1 MKKYLLL
8 LALVCLLGNRALAQ
22 TNRPTYTTTTEV
34 KETIDFTG
42 LQKNGDRPLATILW
56 GANYT
61 ITGISA
67 DNGENRTFTTGYPI
81 SVSGQSFT
89 TLTTNPNNLPVD
101 YNGWGVSHTIDK
113 NYFENAQV
121 GDIIR
126 VNYTN
131 RGNDYNPWFKDMDYH
146 DFTDLQNVKKEGNG
160 YFQAAINQDALSYL
174 QANGL
179 RFQGTGFTMTSVELI
194 GQATDAYPG
203 NTWQLYSS
211 STHNGETYLQKHG
224 ENKDYF
230 KIANLKAGDEVTIWG
245 DNGNSGNNAG
255 CRVTS
260 GNTDKNGNITFSS
273 SNHNEG
279 QVIKMQTDGT
289 LEIEF
294 FARWS
299 GIRKIEIKSQVDQ
312 KTVFDYDPGY
322 EEYDM
327 YDDFSWDKYDH
338 DVLTNPKTTYSLT
351 GTAGFQLNGA
361 DAKYITLSGSKI
373 TANNRIAL
381 TGDANAW
388 TFDFGLVPPG
398 NNGDYSYFSICNL
411 REGDRVVISYINE
424 SEDPLIFASGYKE
437 NAFYY
442 NGCAAFKDENRDGVL
457 NNGDVY
463 INTETGEVTAVDWHR
478 GEGNVGGNDQGYD
491 TSYTPELCYT
501 NSYVIAQDGHLD
513 LAFRRFVE
521 NDDAS
526 GDHQDPNKKVSRI
539 VKIKIF
545 SDHQAMMVDKY
556 DNGSYTAYYNITGE
570 LQAKEHIM
578 PGGLEIHV
586 GNNDATQHAIVVS
599 SKDGPVSYINSA
611 ENYKI
616 PGVSKSNNQLSIN
629 FDLGITGTIA
639 NLPSSGTYYRF
650 IPEASGKMKF
660 KFEAKSMNYYRWDL
674 RGNDTYYNTD
684 LKDNNG
690 NYGNWKALNDRPNE
704 QTVDAA
710 CPYYLVRVYV
720 DKNDGQK
727 KMEVT
732 RLQKDGQDIYNG
744 GDYEASEFD
753 VEAGEEYYLFGGWN
767 QSNLYYNSSWTTPGN
782 PDYNSDATNKQ
793 YNNIE
798 FRPFDGRTVGCG
810 VAELLWVEFK
820 RNDEIYPLAKWVPN
834 GTTAVND
841 VNENNSERH
850 GVPNPDT
857 YVMEYELANIVGF
870 TNYDNNITVKKMSGN
885 ITGCRP
891 YIVRDAHDQTKGK
904 LMIDNIQFANN
915 ENPGGTILI
924 KIGDATK
931 RTDPLYALTIAYST
945 DPKYDKK
952 VNPQDEQSKV
962 IRGHI
967 WDFHTSSLQG
977 FRWDGSDDR
986 TSNGATPTEL
996 GTYFANYYGTYG
1008 NEIQSSQFET
1018 VKGSAKN
1025 ESSLL
1030 YEEISIHGD
1039 WLFNYNLKYDEKM
1052 FDPVFTNKYD
1062 MEGDNADMIWDTE
1075 GTVFQTSANQSCIF
1089 NEYGSDITHDEP
1101 ASTDIDPNR
1110 YVGILKGGKFR
1121 IPWLRKNDRVIIW
1134 MGSGTGRTDDFVSL
1148 KIKNAYDALYNEINP
1163 EDEYIVGGSQW
1174 YKDDSNYHGCYHF
1187 FAKGDE
1193 NSPAEGK
1200 AADMVFEMV
1209 GGEMCKIY
1217 KIQIYRGDRIITN
1230 EIVGKTEEDNKYFL
1244 WSRAYD
1250 PNDSSDKAVEGAEGY
1265 TAEGYTDTHNYNW
1278 ALKYLGKDQQLAN
1291 GTGKNSQENEII
1303 AQTGKYSGTP
1313 ALTNNRVDP
1322 EDNTSKVESFT
1333 YKHQLGEIGT
1343 FRMRGKDME
1352 KNMNYV
1358 ADYADHNVTIAYQQT
1373 QPYPYTWDFT
1383 DVTGIQS
1390 NVTDYFDP
1398 EEQLGEGTTAP
1409 TGSGL
1414 TDDIWNSLDA
1424 ESYQKTARD
1433 LSLWEVKGTKGNY
1446 FLRLNSQES
1455 QTPQN
1460 LMERDNI
1467 FESAKEIGGNQVWA
1481 NKTIV
1486 PEMQGL
1492 WFYTEN
1498 YDPETRK
1505 SYDNYQGNGEWIIKQ
1520 SYEDNPAGL
1529 EFAKG
1534 YCDWFNKIVV
1544 PNVPKNAAVYLRMR
1558 KLTTTTAKVKY
1569 MFGQQESMSELPK
1582 NTTSTSGTTNI
1593 TETLYS
1599 IGNGDY
1605 IVAIM
1610 NTTGSK
1616 SNLTLSLD
1624 GFRVQKLAVS
1634 TDPKAIGKTGYATE
1648 SRARRIDHTLTS
1660 FLTGK
1665 NIKAYTASYG
1675 SITGS
1680 TDPDYSRVVL
1690 KEFDKPSLSGSA
1702 HGQENG
1708 GCILY
1713 HSGGTSTDR
1722 SIDILGGGFH
1732 LFVPDM
1738 HDGKDA
1744 DGNDITTN
1752 DVDISNNILISF
1764 NPKNDANTLANLA
1777 TGYIGPNAEDGDKTL
1792 VLSAKKYRYGTD
1804 GSTVQEGF
1812 DVSFIRVDPKGN
1824 NNQGASLK
1832 DCSAYIKMPASQMK
1846 VLSDNNGGQAK
1857 SIIVFCD
1864 DLFGEINNGIA
1875 TGISEVNEEN
1885 GVNGKAEWYSLD
1897 GQKLNGVPTAKGLYI
1912 VNGKKVLVK

>member
-42 LQKNGDRPLATILW
+42 WQYNNDGRPDASVNWENNSISS
-56 GANYT
+56 
-61 ITGISA
+61 ITGT
-67 DNGENRTFTTGYPI
+67 NGSTLNRTYTSLNHSFFVGNGSGTSSTTIFSTETYFDDNWGTHITISNGQFT
-81 SVSGQSFT
+81 
-89 TLTTNPNNLPVD
+89 
-101 YNGWGVSHTIDK
+101 
-113 NYFENAQV
+113 NANI

-126 VNYTN
+126 VNYKN
-131 RGNDYNPWFKDMDYH
+131 IRDNFNPVLKQGGNNWYKDFFKPGSNQNPGLFDTWTLTYA
-146 DFTDLQNVKKEGNG
+146 NG
-160 YFQAAINQDALSYL
+160 DNYFQWTINDSDALSYIKS
-174 QANGL
+174 NGL
-179 RFQGTGFTMTSVELI
+179 SLQGLGFTLTSVELI
-194 GQATDAYPG
+194 GQASEDYPE
-203 NTWQLYSS
+203 NTWQLWKSN
-211 STHNGETYLQKHG
+211 THNETYLQKYSSS
-224 ENKDYF
+224 NDYF
-230 KIANLKAGDEVTIWG
+230 NITNLQAGDVVTIWG
-245 DNGNSGNNAG
+245 DNGQNGG
-255 CRVTS
+255 CNITS
-260 GNTDKNGNITFSS
+260 GNANPQSISFNGNGQKIT
-273 SNHNEG
+273 
-279 QVIKMQTDGT
+279 MQNDGT
-289 LEIEF
+289 LQLQF
-294 FARWS
+294 TGQYS
-299 GIRKIEIKSQVDQ
+299 GIRKIEITKQEQ
-312 KTVFDYDPGY
+312 QETVFDYDPGY

-327 YDDFSWDKYDH
+327 YDEFSWAKNN
-338 DVLTNPKTTYSLT
+338 NPATTYSLT
-351 GTAGFQLNGA
+351 GSAGFQLNEA

-381 TGDANAW
+381 TGNANAW

-398 NNGDYSYFSICNL
+398 NNGEYSYFSICNL

-424 SEDPLIFASGYKE
+424 SEDPLIFASGKKDGE
-437 NAFYY
+437 FYY

-478 GEGNVGGNDQGYD
+478 GEGNIGGNDQGQG

-513 LAFRRFVE
+513 LAFKRFVE
-521 NDDAS
+521 NYAQGS
-526 GDHQDPNKKVSRI
+526 NNGKKVSRI

-556 DNGSYTAYYNITGE
+556 DDGVYTAYYNITGE

-616 PGVSKSNNQLSIN
+616 PGVSKSNNKLSIN
-629 FDLGITGTIA
+629 FDLGITGTTA

-674 RGNDTYYNTD
+674 PGNATYYNTD
-684 LKDNNG
+684 LGGD
-690 NYGNWKALNDRPNE
+690 WPALNDRPNE

-710 CPYYLVRVYV
+710 CPYYLVTV
-720 DKNDGQK
+720 KNGQIQT
-727 KMEVT
+727 V
-732 RLQKDGQDIYNG
+732 QKLNNNQDINNG
-744 GDYEASEFD
+744 GDWETPDYINVTE
-753 VEAGEEYYLFGGWN
+753 GEEYYLFGGWN
-767 QSNLYYNSSWTTPGN
+767 QTGLYYNKSFLTPGDPYHANITDWNGSTSSN
-782 PDYNSDATNKQ
+782 PSYVNDTNRQ

-857 YVMEYELANIVGF
+857 YVMEYELANIIGF
-870 TNYDNNITVKKMSGN
+870 TDYDDNITVKKMSGN
-885 ITGCRP
+885 ITGCHP
-891 YIVRDAHDQTKGK
+891 YIVRDAQDQTKGK

-952 VNPQDEQSKV
+952 VNPQAEQSEV

-977 FRWDGSDDR
+977 LEWDL
-986 TSNGATPTEL
+986 SNNASTPTPTIDSNNDGVNETFANIDSQNYAQNKLL
-996 GTYFANYYGTYG
+996 GTYFNNYYGKYG

-1030 YEEISIHGD
+1030 YEEITTHGD

-1089 NEYGSDITHDEP
+1089 NEYGSDINHDVP

-1148 KIKNAYDALYNEINP
+1148 KIKNAYDALHNEINP

-1193 NSPAEGK
+1193 KSPAEGK

-1230 EIVGKTEEDNKYFL
+1230 EVVGTDDDNNKFLL
-1244 WSRAYD
+1244 WSTAAD
-1250 PNDSSDKAVEGAEGY
+1250 PNDNTGAEKGP
-1265 TAEGYTDTHNYNW
+1265 DYNW
-1278 ALKYLGKDQQLAN
+1278 TLKYFGKDQKLAN
-1291 GTGKNSQENEII
+1291 GKKADGTTGGVNNDFAAK
-1303 AQTGKYSGTP
+1303 TGCINYDLVTSTE
-1313 ALTNNRVDP
+1313 TDP
-1322 EDNTSKVESFT
+1322 TKPTYNTFS
-1333 YKHQLGEIGT
+1333 YPNDYGQIGT
-1343 FRMRGKDME
+1343 FRARGKDME
-1352 KNMNYV
+1352 KNMKYV
-1358 ADYADHNVTIAYQQT
+1358 ADYAEHNVTVAYQET
-1373 QPYPYTWDFT
+1373 MEYPYTWDFMDMT
-1383 DVTGIQS
+1383 GWGNNSSNFSWEDQIGEYMVSMPDWFGQDV
-1390 NVTDYFDP
+1390 DK
-1398 EEQLGEGTTAP
+1398 
-1409 TGSGL
+1409 
-1414 TDDIWNSLDA
+1414 WNN
-1424 ESYQKTARD
+1424 SYEKSSID
-1433 LSLWEVKGTKGNY
+1433 LSLWELDAQDKTTY
-1446 FLRLNSQES
+1446 YLRLNSQS
-1455 QTPQN
+1455 GQTSPDN
-1460 LMERDNI
+1460 LKEKDNI
-1467 FESAKEIGGNQVWA
+1467 FETAKDVDGNQVWA
-1481 NKTIV
+1481 NGAIV
-1486 PEMQGL
+1486 PETQGL
-1492 WFYTEN
+1492 WFYS
-1498 YDPETRK
+1498 D
-1505 SYDNYQGNGEWIIKQ
+1505 DNNRNDGTWGVTNEGMAVNGKNKQ
-1520 SYEDNPAGL
+1520 VL
-1529 EFAKG
+1529 KM
-1534 YCDWFNKIVV
+1534 VV
-1544 PNVPKNAAVYLRMR
+1544 PNVPAGAAVYLRMKTNSKYPEQEYSFKNGNSNCEVYGPTLVEGTNNEYIYAILNKGAKR
-1558 KLTTTTAKVKY
+1558 HLT
-1569 MFGQQESMSELPK
+1569 FSL
-1582 NTTSTSGTTNI
+1582 
-1593 TETLYS
+1593 
-1599 IGNGDY
+1599 
-1605 IVAIM
+1605 
-1610 NTTGSK
+1610 TGYQLK
-1616 SNLTLSLD
+1616 
-1624 GFRVQKLAVS
+1624 KLAVS
-1634 TDPKAIGKTGYATE
+1634 KDPKKLNIRGWATE
-1648 SRARRIDHTLTS
+1648 SRDHVIDPELTAY
-1660 FLTGK
+1660 LTGK
-1665 NIKAYTASYG
+1665 DIETCVVTGVDYAAKT
-1675 SITGS
+1675 ITL
-1680 TDPDYSRVVL
+1680 TRVYSR
-1690 KEFDKPSLSGSA
+1690 PSNTA
-1702 HGQENG
+1702 DENTTTPAYVMRKLADG
-1708 GCILY
+1708 GKGASIL
-1713 HSGGTSTDR
+1713 HNKAVTSLTATDGE
-1722 SIDILGGGFH
+1722 IKILDGGFH

-1738 HDGKDA
+1738 HDYDKANDANGDKTITEDNSMLVARVTKTSTDKIPGSSIDGKYTNYALTYKHFKLDA
-1744 DGNDITTN
+1744 DGNQVSGSSIVEGTEAFYR
-1752 DVDISNNILISF
+1752 I
-1764 NPKNDANTLANLA
+1764 ANGGASSGGNQ
-1777 TGYIGPNAEDGDKTL
+1777 GYLPLLTE
-1792 VLSAKKYRYGTD
+1792 Y
-1804 GSTVQEGF
+1804 
-1812 DVSFIRVDPKGN
+1812 VDPHSSSYGN
-1824 NNQGASLK
+1824 N
-1832 DCSAYIKMPASQMK
+1832 P
-1846 VLSDNNGGQAK
+1846 NNNAK
-1857 SIIVFCD
+1857 FSIIFEEE
-1864 DLFGEINNGIA
+1864 FEINSGIA
-1875 TGISEVNEEN
+1875 TQIEN
-1885 GVNGKAEWYSLD
+1885 VESTGRETTTEGFYNLN
-1897 GQKLNGVPTAKGLYI
+1897 GQKINGIPTQKGMYI

>member
-42 LQKNGDRPLATILW
+42 WNWANNGEPN
-56 GANYT
+56 ANVNWENNSISS
-61 ITGISA
+61 ITGT
-67 DNGENRTFTTGYPI
+67 NGSTLNRTYTNLNHSFFVGNGSGTSSTTIFSTETYFDDNWGTHITISNGQFT
-81 SVSGQSFT
+81 
-89 TLTTNPNNLPVD
+89 
-101 YNGWGVSHTIDK
+101 
-113 NYFENAQV
+113 NANI

-126 VNYTN
+126 VNYKN
-131 RGNDYNPWFKDMDYH
+131 IRDNFNPVLKQGGNNWYKDFFKPGSNQNPGLFDTWTLTYA
-146 DFTDLQNVKKEGNG
+146 NG
-160 YFQAAINQDALSYL
+160 DNYFQWTINDSDALSYIKS
-174 QANGL
+174 NGL
-179 RFQGTGFTMTSVELI
+179 SLQGLGFTLTSVELI
-194 GQATDAYPG
+194 GQASEDYPE
-203 NTWQLYSS
+203 NTWQLWKSN
-211 STHNGETYLQKHG
+211 THNETYLQKYSSS
-224 ENKDYF
+224 NDYF
-230 KIANLKAGDEVTIWG
+230 NITNLQAGDVVTIWG
-245 DNGNSGNNAG
+245 DNGQNGG
-255 CRVTS
+255 CNITS
-260 GNTDKNGNITFSS
+260 GNANPQSISFNGNGQKIT
-273 SNHNEG
+273 
-279 QVIKMQTDGT
+279 MQNDGT
-289 LEIEF
+289 LQLQF
-294 FARWS
+294 TGQYS
-299 GIRKIEIKSQVDQ
+299 GIRKIEITKQEQ
-312 KTVFDYDPGY
+312 QETVFDYDPGY

-327 YDDFSWDKYDH
+327 YDEFSWAKNN
-338 DVLTNPKTTYSLT
+338 NPATTYSLT
-351 GTAGFQLNGA
+351 GSAGFQLNEA

-381 TGDANAW
+381 TGNANAW

-424 SEDPLIFASGYKE
+424 SEDPLIFASGKKDGE
-437 NAFYY
+437 FYY

-478 GEGNVGGNDQGYD
+478 GEGNVGGNDQGQS

-513 LAFRRFVE
+513 LAFKRFVE
-521 NDDAS
+521 NYAQGS
-526 GDHQDPNKKVSRI
+526 NNGKKVSRI

-556 DNGSYTAYYNITGE
+556 DNGAYTAYYNITGE

-616 PGVSKSNNQLSIN
+616 PGVSKSNNKLSIN

-690 NYGNWKALNDRPNE
+690 NYGNWGALNDRPNE

-710 CPYYLVRVYV
+710 CPYYLVTV
-720 DKNDGQK
+720 KNGRIQTVQK
-727 KMEVT
+727 
-732 RLQKDGQDIYNG
+732 LNNNQDINNG
-744 GDYEASEFD
+744 GDWETPDYINVTE
-753 VEAGEEYYLFGGWN
+753 GEEYYLFGGWN
-767 QSNLYYNSSWTTPGN
+767 QSNLYYNSSWTTPN
-782 PDYNSDATNKQ
+782 ISNNDRNNDASGSKQ

-841 VNENNSERH
+841 VNKNNSERH

-857 YVMEYELANIVGF
+857 YVMEYELANIIGF
-870 TNYDNNITVKKMSGN
+870 TDYDNNITVKKMSGN
-885 ITGCRP
+885 ITECHP
-891 YIVRDAHDQTKGK
+891 YIVRDANDQTKGK
-904 LMIDNIQFANN
+904 LMIDGIKFAKDQ
-915 ENPGGTILI
+915 NPGGTILI

-952 VNPQDEQSKV
+952 VNPQDEQSEV

-977 FRWDGSDDR
+977 LEWDL
-986 TSNGATPTEL
+986 SNNASTPTPTIDSNNDGEYETFANIDSQNYAQNKLL
-996 GTYFANYYGTYG
+996 GTYFANYYGAYG

-1018 VKGSAKN
+1018 VKGSDKN

-1030 YEEISIHGD
+1030 YEEIIEHGD

-1089 NEYGSDITHDEP
+1089 NEYGSDINHDVT

-1193 NSPAEGK
+1193 QSTAKDK

-1230 EIVGKTEEDNKYFL
+1230 EIVDKAATDNQFL
-1244 WSRAYD
+1244 LYSMKAD
-1250 PNDSSDKAVEGAEGY
+1250 PNEDISE
-1265 TAEGYTDTHNYNW
+1265 TNNNYTDNTTHEW
-1278 ALKYLGKDQQLAN
+1278 ALQYLGKDQQLAN
-1291 GTGKNSQENEII
+1291 GTGKNTQKNEII
-1303 AQTGKYSGTP
+1303 AKTGKYSSETP
-1313 ALTNNRVDP
+1313 ALTINLEVV
-1322 EDNTSKVESFT
+1322 EGETTSKVESFT

-1343 FRMRGKDME
+1343 FRVRGKDME

-1358 ADYADHNVTIAYQQT
+1358 ADYADHNVTIAYQET
-1373 QPYPYTWDFT
+1373 QPYPYTWDFMDMT
-1383 DVTGIQS
+1383 GWGNNSDNFDDEDVIGDGQPADVS
-1390 NVTDYFDP
+1390 
-1398 EEQLGEGTTAP
+1398 EEFWAAFGGSTT
-1409 TGSGL
+1409 S
-1414 TDDIWNSLDA
+1414 
-1424 ESYQKTARD
+1424 KTYERTSRD
-1433 LSLWEVKGTKGNY
+1433 LSLWEIDNDNNCY
-1446 FLRLNSQES
+1446 FLRLNSQAQDDEED
-1455 QTPQN
+1455 
-1460 LMERDNI
+1460 LMVQDNI
-1467 FESAKEIGGNQVWA
+1467 FETAKAINGNQLWV
-1481 NKTIV
+1481 NGEVV
-1486 PEMQGL
+1486 PETRGL
-1492 WFYTEN
+1492 WFYT
-1498 YDPETRK
+1498 
-1505 SYDNYQGNGEWIIKQ
+1505 DNNNRHNGKWEIT
-1520 SYEDNPAGL
+1520 NNGML
-1529 EFAKG
+1529 
-1534 YCDWFNKIVV
+1534 FNGKHARHQTLVV
-1544 PNVPKNAAVYLRMR
+1544 PNVPAGAAVYLRMGASGDLEDCEFEYQFEDGKNNCEVYGNGPQQVGSSKEYIFAIQNNGTSKR
-1558 KLTTTTAKVKY
+1558 KLI
-1569 MFGQQESMSELPK
+1569 L
-1582 NTTSTSGTTNI
+1582 
-1593 TETLYS
+1593 S
-1599 IGNGDY
+1599 IAGY
-1605 IVAIM
+1605 RL
-1610 NTTGSK
+1610 K
-1616 SNLTLSLD
+1616 
-1624 GFRVQKLAVS
+1624 KLGVS

-1648 SRARRIDHTLTS
+1648 SRERRIDHSLTS
-1660 FLTGK
+1660 YLTGET
-1665 NIKAYTASYG
+1665 IKAYTASYG

-1702 HGQENG
+1702 HDQENG

-1722 SIDILGGGFH
+1722 SVNILGGGFH
-1732 LFVPDM
+1732 LFIPDM

-1764 NPKNDANTLANLA
+1764 NPKKDSYTLANLA
-1777 TGYIGPNAEDGDKTL
+1777 TGYIRPDATDGQKTL
-1792 VLSAKKYRYGTD
+1792 VLSAKKYKYGTNGAD
-1804 GSTVQEGF
+1804 VQEGY
-1812 DVSFIRVDPKGN
+1812 DVSFVRVDPKGN

-1832 DCSAYIKMPASQMK
+1832 YCSAYIKMPASQMK

>member
-8 LALVCLLGNRALAQ
+8 LALVCLLGNWALAQ

-42 LQKNGDRPLATILW
+42 WNW
-56 GANYT
+56 
-61 ITGISA
+61 A
-67 DNGENRTFTTGYPI
+67 DNGDANASVTWENNSISSITGTNGSTLNRTYTNLNHSFFVGTSSQSSGTTSTTIYDDPDVIFNTFDGSVINFTI
-81 SVSGQSFT
+81 SNNQFT
-89 TLTTNPNNLPVD
+89 
-101 YNGWGVSHTIDK
+101 
-113 NYFENAQV
+113 NANV

-126 VNYTN
+126 VN
-131 RGNDYNPWFKDMDYH
+131 FKDKGDDYEPKFKIVSTWN
-146 DFTDLQNVKKEGNG
+146 DFSDLQNIIDHGDD
-160 YFQAAINQDALSYL
+160 YFQAVINQNALNEL
-174 QANGL
+174 QSNGL
-179 RFQGTGFTMTSVELI
+179 RLQGLGFTLTSVELI
-194 GQATDAYPG
+194 STPNNPA
-203 NTWQLYSS
+203 NTWRLWRS
-211 STHNGETYLQKHG
+211 NDNNETYLQKYSSS
-224 ENKDYF
+224 NDYF
-230 KIANLKAGDEVTIWG
+230 NITNLQAGDEVTIWG
-245 DNGNSGNNAG
+245 DNGQNGG
-255 CRVTS
+255 CNITS
-260 GNTDKNGNITFSS
+260 GNANPQSISFNGNGQKITMQ
-273 SNHNEG
+273 SN
-279 QVIKMQTDGT
+279 GT
-289 LEIEF
+289 LQLQF
-294 FARWS
+294 TGQWS

-327 YDDFSWDKYDH
+327 YDEFSWAKNN
-338 DVLTNPKTTYSLT
+338 NPATTYSLT
-351 GTAGFQLNGA
+351 GSAGFQLNGA
-361 DAKYITLSGSKI
+361 DAQYAKFSGSKI
-373 TANNRIAL
+373 TTNNRIAL
-381 TGDANAW
+381 NVAPNYGSNDYGENVTNNDEWA
-388 TFDFGLVPPG
+388 FDFGLVPPG
-398 NNGDYSYFSICNL
+398 NDGDYSFLSICNL

-424 SEDPLIFASGYKE
+424 YGNIEDGNPLIFASRGNTE
-437 NAFYY
+437 TGFYY
-442 NGCAAFKDENRDGVL
+442 DGSSAFKDDDRDGVL
-457 NNGDVY
+457 D
-463 INTETGEVTAVDWHR
+463 EGEVSISNGQKASVDWHR
-478 GEGNVGGNDQGYD
+478 GEGNVGNTDNGYG
-491 TSYTPELCYT
+491 SGVTPELYYI
-501 NSYVIAQDGHLD
+501 NSYVMTEDGHLD
-513 LAFRRFVE
+513 LAFRRFV
-521 NDDAS
+521 
-526 GDHQDPNKKVSRI
+526 QDKTDSDPKLVSRI

-616 PGVSKSNNQLSIN
+616 PGVSKSNNKLSIN
-629 FDLGITGTIA
+629 FDLGITGNGNIA

-674 RGNDTYYNTD
+674 RGNGTYYNTD

-690 NYGNWKALNDRPNE
+690 NYGDWGALNDRPNE

-710 CPYYLVRVYV
+710 CPYYLVTV
-720 DKNDGQK
+720 KNGQIRT
-727 KMEVT
+727 V
-732 RLQKDGQDIYNG
+732 QKLNNNQDINNG
-744 GDYEASEFD
+744 GDWETPDYINVTE
-753 VEAGEEYYLFGGWN
+753 GEEYYLFGGWN
-767 QSNLYYNSSWTTPGN
+767 QTGLYYKSSFPTPGD
-782 PDYNSDATNKQ
+782 PYNSTIQNWDGTSSANPSYVNDTDRQ

-1018 VKGSAKN
+1018 VKEGSAKN

-1230 EIVGKTEEDNKYFL
+1230 EVVGTDDNNNKFLL
-1244 WSRAYD
+1244 WSTAAD
-1250 PNDSSDKAVEGAEGY
+1250 PNDGIGQAKGPD
-1265 TAEGYTDTHNYNW
+1265 YNW
-1278 ALKYLGKDQQLAN
+1278 TLNYF
-1291 GTGKNSQENEII
+1291 GKNQRLADGKRGNTVQTEEVLPNQDNEII
-1303 AQTGKYSGTP
+1303 VKSGYMISD
-1313 ALTNNRVDP
+1313 LTDNHSDP
-1322 EDNTSKVESFT
+1322 DDETSEVVSFT
-1333 YKHQLGEIGT
+1333 YTHDYGQIGT

-1352 KNMNYV
+1352 KNRNYV
-1358 ADYADHNVTIAYQQT
+1358 ADYADHNVTIAYQET
-1373 QPYPYTWDFT
+1373 MEYPYTWDFKDMIGWDT
-1383 DVTGIQS
+1383 KHD
-1390 NVTDYFDP
+1390 NNFYWD
-1398 EEQLGEGTTAP
+1398 EQLGTYMVNRPKWFDNDTQ
-1409 TGSGL
+1409 
-1414 TDDIWNSLDA
+1414 WNA
-1424 ESYQKTARD
+1424 SYEKTSAD
-1433 LSLWEVKGTKGNY
+1433 LSLWGIPVGNATGY
-1446 FLRLNSQES
+1446 ALRLNTQKSPDKY
-1455 QTPQN
+1455 PQ
-1460 LMERDNI
+1460 DNI
-1467 FESAKEIGGNQVWA
+1467 FESVQTLENNKPYYGNQLWA
-1481 NKTIV
+1481 NSKVV
-1486 PEMQGL
+1486 PESQGL
-1492 WFYTEN
+1492 WFHTPDQN
-1498 YDPETRK
+1498 TL
-1505 SYDNYQGNGEWIIKQ
+1505 NGSMRVYSDGMSVGGVPKWQ
-1520 SYEDNPAGL
+1520 YNM
-1529 EFAKG
+1529 
-1534 YCDWFNKIVV
+1534 VV
-1544 PNVPKNAAVYLRMR
+1544 PNVPAGAVVYMRIKKATSYLEHKYKFAGSDASDLTLTPVDPKATNPTEWVASIKNNN
-1558 KLTTTTAKVKY
+1558 
-1569 MFGQQESMSELPK
+1569 SEK
-1582 NTTSTSGTTNI
+1582 
-1593 TETLYS
+1593 
-1599 IGNGDY
+1599 
-1605 IVAIM
+1605 
-1610 NTTGSK
+1610 K
-1616 SNLTLSLD
+1616 HLTLSFVGYTLE
-1624 GFRVQKLAVS
+1624 KLAVS
-1634 TDPKAIGKTGYATE
+1634 MDSKSIGKTGFATE
-1648 SRARRIDHTLTS
+1648 SRARVIDHSLTEYFTLAPV
-1660 FLTGK
+1660 
-1665 NIKAYTASYG
+1665 KAYQASF
-1675 SITGS
+1675 
-1680 TDPDYSRVVL
+1680 DN
-1690 KEFDKPSLSGSA
+1690 EDKPTKVILSQIRFMPAAPDFKKNEQNEVINDGLTDNE
-1702 HGQENG
+1702 GL
-1708 GCILY
+1708 GCVLY
-1713 HSGGTSTDR
+1713 HDVEANSDE
-1722 SIDILGGGFH
+1722 SIGKSVTGVFH

-1738 HDGKDA
+1738 HDNETDLA
-1744 DGNDITTN
+1744 DWGSLVCNTQTNILRSCVPAATN
-1752 DVDISNNILISF
+1752 D
-1764 NPKNDANTLANLA
+1764 NDRLAA
-1777 TGYIGPNAEDGDKTL
+1777 TDNGDTRYI
-1792 VLSAKKYRYGTD
+1792 LSAKPYQNAGEGYLADD
-1804 GSTVQEGF
+1804 GGKAGLVGF
-1812 DVSFIRVDPKGN
+1812 YKVDPQKGAN
-1824 NNQGASLK
+1824 KTGNI
-1832 DCSAYIKMPASQMK
+1832 AYMQLSSSQISNSKISM
-1846 VLSDNNGGQAK
+1846 
-1857 SIIVFCD
+1857 VFFD
-1864 DLFGEINNGIA
+1864 EMFGEINNGIA

-1885 GVNGKAEWYSLD
+1885 ASNGKAEWYSLD

>member
-42 LQKNGDRPLATILW
+42 WQYNNDGRPDASVNWDNNSISS
-56 GANYT
+56 
-61 ITGISA
+61 ITGT
-67 DNGENRTFTTGYPI
+67 NGSTLNRTYTSLNHSFFVGTSSQSSEPTSTTIYSGTVVFDTWASTLNFTI
-81 SVSGQSFT
+81 
-89 TLTTNPNNLPVD
+89 NN
-101 YNGWGVSHTIDK
+101 SQ
-113 NYFENAQV
+113 FANAKV

-126 VNYTN
+126 VNYTDKVTGGDN
-131 RGNDYNPWFKDMDYH
+131 NYNPWFKYVQTWQ
-146 DFTDLQNVKKEGNG
+146 DFNALQNVKEEGEN
-160 YFQAAINQDALSYL
+160 YFQAAINSEALTEL
-174 QANGL
+174 QARGL
-179 RFQGTGFTMTSVELI
+179 RLQGRGFTLTSVELI
-194 GQATDAYPG
+194 STPNNPA
-203 NTWQLYSS
+203 NTWRLWKSDGNS
-211 STHNGETYLQKHG
+211 ETYLQKYSSS
-224 ENKDYF
+224 NDYF
-230 KIANLKAGDEVTIWG
+230 NITNLQAGDVVTIWG
-245 DNGNSGNNAG
+245 DNGQNGG
-255 CRVTS
+255 CNITS
-260 GNTDKNGNITFSS
+260 GNANPQSISFNGNGQKIT
-273 SNHNEG
+273 
-279 QVIKMQTDGT
+279 MQNDGT
-289 LEIEF
+289 LQLQF
-294 FARWS
+294 TGQYS
-299 GIRKIEIKSQVDQ
+299 GIRKIEITKQEQ
-312 KTVFDYDPGY
+312 QETVFDYDPGY

-327 YDDFSWDKYDH
+327 YDEFSWGKNN
-338 DVLTNPKTTYSLT
+338 NPATTYSLT
-351 GTAGFQLNGA
+351 GSAGFQLNEA

-381 TGDANAW
+381 TGNANAW

-398 NNGDYSYFSICNL
+398 KNGDYSYFSICNL

-424 SEDPLIFASGYKE
+424 SEDPLIFASGKKDGE
-437 NAFYY
+437 FYY

-478 GEGNVGGNDQGYD
+478 GEGNVGGNDQGQG

-556 DNGSYTAYYNITGE
+556 DNGAYTAYYNITGE

-616 PGVSKSNNQLSIN
+616 PGVSKSNNKLSIN

-690 NYGNWKALNDRPNE
+690 NYGNWGALNDRPNE

-841 VNENNSERH
+841 VNKYNSERH

-857 YVMEYELANIVGF
+857 YVMEYELANIIGF
-870 TNYDNNITVKKMSGN
+870 TDYDDDNITVKKMSGN
-885 ITGCRP
+885 ITGCHP
-891 YIVRDAHDQTKGK
+891 YIVRDAQDQTKGK

-924 KIGDATK
+924 KIGSATK

-945 DPKYDKK
+945 NPKYDKK
-952 VNPQDEQSKV
+952 VNPQDEQSEV

-996 GTYFANYYGTYG
+996 GTYFNNYYGTYG

-1030 YEEISIHGD
+1030 YEEITTHGD

-1089 NEYGSDITHDEP
+1089 NEYGSDITHDVK

-1148 KIKNAYDALYNEINP
+1148 KIKNAYDALHNEINP

-1193 NSPAEGK
+1193 KSPAEGK

-1230 EIVGKTEEDNKYFL
+1230 EIVGATANDKFL
-1244 WSRAYD
+1244 LWNRADD
-1250 PNDSSDKAVEGAEGY
+1250 PNDPNDQAENGP
-1265 TAEGYTDTHNYNW
+1265 ASNW
-1278 ALKYLGKDQQLAN
+1278 TLKYFGKDQKLAN
-1291 GTGKNSQENEII
+1291 GQKGNSVNTTLK
-1303 AQTGKYSGTP
+1303 AQNNDFAEVNGSYAVSGAGILDKGLTTSEETDP
-1313 ALTNNRVDP
+1313 AGATYNTFTF
-1322 EDNTSKVESFT
+1322 EHDNTT
-1333 YKHQLGEIGT
+1333 IGT
-1343 FRMRGKDME
+1343 FRARGKDME
-1352 KNMNYV
+1352 KNRNYV
-1358 ADYADHNVTIAYQQT
+1358 ADYAEHNVTVAYQET
-1373 QPYPYTWDFT
+1373 MKYPYTWDFM
-1383 DVTGIQS
+1383 DMTGWRN
-1390 NVTDYFDP
+1390 NVTYFSTEDALMTP
-1398 EEQLGEGTTAP
+1398 QFTTKP
-1409 TGSGL
+1409 DWFDSQDL
-1414 TDDIWNSLDA
+1414 WDA
-1424 ESYQKTARD
+1424 SYEKSSKD
-1433 LSLWEVKGTKGNY
+1433 VSLWGAAVGNDQGY
-1446 FLRLNSQES
+1446 VLRLNSQEHPEDN
-1455 QTPQN
+1455 PQ
-1460 LMERDNI
+1460 DNI
-1467 FESAKEIGGNQVWA
+1467 FESAQTLENNKPYYGNQLWA
-1481 NKTIV
+1481 GGRIV
-1486 PEMQGL
+1486 PESQGL
-1492 WFYTEN
+1492 WFHTL
-1498 YDPETRK
+1498 DQIT
-1505 SYDNYQGNGEWIIKQ
+1505 NGSMRVYNDGLSLGGGDEWR
-1520 SYEDNPAGL
+1520 YNM
-1529 EFAKG
+1529 
-1534 YCDWFNKIVV
+1534 VV
-1544 PNVPKNAAVYLRMR
+1544 PNVPEDAAVYMR
-1558 KLTTTTAKVKY
+1558 IRKARNTDLK
-1569 MFGQQESMSELPK
+1569 ESYSFEGSAVSTPTLIPVEWDK
-1582 NTTSTSGTTNI
+1582 NNKPV
-1593 TETLYS
+1593 EW
-1599 IGNGDY
+1599 
-1605 IVAIM
+1605 IVAIK
-1610 NTTGSK
+1610 NDKGAK
-1616 SNLTLSLD
+1616 KHFTLSLA
-1624 GFRVQKLAVS
+1624 GYQLKKLAVS
-1634 TDPKAIGKTGYATE
+1634 EDPKKIGKTGFATE
-1648 SRARRIDHTLTS
+1648 SRERIIDHDLTEY
-1660 FLTGK
+1660 LTGVPV
-1665 NIKAYTASYG
+1665 KAYQASFDNNTKPTKVILSQIRFMPVAPG
-1675 SITGS
+1675 ITKNDQG
-1680 TDPDYSRVVL
+1680 VVTNDGL
-1690 KEFDKPSLSGSA
+1690 TNNEGL
-1702 HGQENG
+1702 

-1713 HSGGTSTDR
+1713 NDAEADSNE
-1722 SIDILGGGFH
+1722 SIGKKVDVLDGGFH

-1738 HDGKDA
+1738 HDNEEELTDWDDQVCDTESNILRSCVPAATSNTDRLAATAANGDTRYILSAQPYQNAGEGYQAGDGGKAGLVGFYKVDPTNGGA
-1744 DGNDITTN
+1744 KKTGNIAYMQLSSN
-1752 DVDISNNILISF
+1752 QISNSKISMLF
-1764 NPKNDANTLANLA
+1764 
-1777 TGYIGPNAEDGDKTL
+1777 
-1792 VLSAKKYRYGTD
+1792 
-1804 GSTVQEGF
+1804 F
-1812 DVSFIRVDPKGN
+1812 DE
-1824 NNQGASLK
+1824 
-1832 DCSAYIKMPASQMK
+1832 
-1846 VLSDNNGGQAK
+1846 
-1857 SIIVFCD
+1857 
-1864 DLFGEINNGIA
+1864 LFGEINNGIA

-1885 GVNGKAEWYSLD
+1885 GVNDKAEWYSID